1 MRRGGARGGRRR
13 RGDTYVAR
21 ARERVCV
28 RLINQTFAFGCR
40 REVAEA
46 EVEVPWWKR
55 RKRSRR
61 TEKQAAATGGPGR
74 VVHEAESGQAKPGY
88 ATPGQAPTL
97 SLCASPS
104 LRLSLSRAISV
115 SLLRVHPPYLSLSLS
130 VFFLCLP
137 VCLPASACRSVGRSD
152 PASPSPRVPSPRCAL
167 TLARCLPAPLTR
179 LGNVSL
185 ARGINTPVGR
195 LRAAKRPK
203 PRSRKRRRLYRV
215 TPRARVRCTV
225 YSLRNRSFGNCS
237 NRSAHP
243 GSLETTPFI
252 IIRRLYFHSFS
263 PAFPLVLLS
272 FLFSSPFVR
281 SLVSVSSRLSVSTKN

>member
-115 SLLRVHPPYLSLSLS
+115 SLLRVHPPYLSLSLCVLS
-130 VFFLCLP
+130 LSA
-137 VCLPASACRSVGRSD
+137 CLPACLCLSVGRSVGSRFSLPPCPPPLCSD
-152 PASPSPRVPSPRCAL
+152 SRAVSPCASHPAWQCIAG
-167 TLARCLPAPLTR
+167 T
-179 LGNVSL
+179 GNQHTS
-185 ARGINTPVGR
+185 
-195 LRAAKRPK
+195 RPI
-203 PRSRKRRRLYRV
+203 
-215 TPRARVRCTV
+215 AGC
-225 YSLRNRSFGNCS
+225 
-237 NRSAHP
+237 
-243 GSLETTPFI
+243 
-252 IIRRLYFHSFS
+252 
-263 PAFPLVLLS
+263 
-272 FLFSSPFVR
+272 
-281 SLVSVSSRLSVSTKN
+281 